1 MDLWKRL
8 TDPVY
13 CITRMIVGLMFAC
26 HGDRKFFIFRLAD
39 IPQQKLGAIGAAGLN
54 WCAAS

>member
-1 MDLWKRL
+1 MDLLKRL

-13 CITRMIVGLMFAC
+13 CTTRMIVGLMFAC
-26 HGDRKFFIFRLAD
+26 HGGQKILPSRLAD